1 MPSGIRLNEAIENYL
16 AVLKAQGMARTTIVC
31 RRSALLRFLG
41 VVGNIYPRNLTP
53 EHTDRFLVAH
63 AHWSPA
69 TRRQNIGYLST
80 FQSWLW
86 ARNLLRRDVDI
97 CEGRRRIRIPKT
109 PKVWIKQDQFEHLLD
124 AAHNPRD
131 RIILGLGIHLAVR
144 RSELIAIKWGHV
156 DLESGYVEIYRT
168 KTQEDDRLPISAEL
182 DAELRRWRVYLCRAL
197 EVVAPDP
204 EWYVACSIGPARERD
219 TGGRFVGTGTE
230 AVPIPSRQ
238 LPDPLERIKSILA
251 SVGIE
256 GPGVGMHTLRRS
268 GAQAMLEAIQRGRYD
283 ESALD
288 AVGSMLGHKS
298 RQTTEIYLDRN
309 VDRARR
315 DSLIRG
321 QYLYGVPRAGGGNV
335 VELRRGRG

>member
-1 MPSGIRLNEAIENYL
+1 VPSGVRLNEAIETYL
-16 AVLKAQGMARTTIVC
+16 SVLKAQGMARSTIVC

-41 VVGNIYPRNLTP
+41 TVGNIYPRNLRP
-53 EHTDRFLVAH
+53 EHVDRMLVAH

-69 TRRQNIGYLST
+69 TRRQNIGYLSG
-80 FQSWLW
+80 FQTWLQ
-86 ARNLLRRDVDI
+86 ARSLLRRDVDI

-109 PKVWIKQDQFEHLLD
+109 PKVWIKQDQFEKLLD
-124 AAHNPRD
+124 VANNPRD
-131 RIILGLGIHLAVR
+131 RIILGIGIYLAVR
-144 RSELIAIKWGHV
+144 RSELVNIQWKHV
-156 DLESGYVEIYRT
+156 DLGAGYVDIYRS

-182 DAELRRWRVYLCRAL
+182 ETELRRWQAYLCRAL
-197 EVVAPDP
+197 GVLHPDR
-204 EWYVACSIGPARERD
+204 EWYVACAIGPARERNQA
-219 TGGRFVGTGTE
+219 GQFVGTGTE
-230 AVPIPSRQ
+230 AVPIPTRR
-238 LPDPLERIKSILA
+238 LPDPLVRIKSILA

-268 GAQAMLEAIQRGRYD
+268 GAQAMLESIQRGRYD

-298 RQTTEIYLDRN
+298 RQTTEIYLDRS

-321 QYLYGVPRAGGGNV
+321 QYLYGVPGTGGNV
-335 VELRRGRG
+335 VRLRENHG